1 MDLLT
6 VLRQLSLAQNSACI
20 LQQQH
25 LWCAGHALTIGVG
38 TLAADNV
45 NSRNLEVEIN
55 PRQAGCHEC
64 KTNNLLFSCTRET
77 SH

>member
-6 VLRQLSLAQNSACI
+6 VLRLLGLAQNSACSSI

-25 LWCAGHALTIGVG
+25 LWRALTIGVG

-64 KTNNLLFSCTRET
+64 KTNNLLFSCTHET